1 MICARSEVGLSRLP
15 VTEEIAGSN
24 PVERATDIF
33 TLVGCFFMKNIPFLL
48 HFCTI
53 YVIILPIGLESPR
66 SFYNKI
72 SDNIRE
78 RIPSVMVRNHE
89 QFNLSDSEVKL
100 STSLKEKVLK
110 SIAAMATLLAAVAPL
125 SACGETHSEP
135 TPDTT
140 TATSQESESP
150 SSEPSPET
158 SASSCTKFEGDQE
171 LLTDLKLAKTDGEK
185 RNAFVEFARKQTDEP
200 MAETNSMGTTTTSQ
214 ANLVDTINKLGE
226 DSATTLEASLNLVA
240 DGCFSDDDKKF
251 ISDSFLSSATLG
263 QATMS
268 LSHVFDNAIEFSDD
282 DETIKD
288 VKNSVSCKI
297 IHTAKAEERDGVE
310 QPPFITRNNLNVSKG
325 VEKMDPLQ
333 DTSLSGSFYV
343 SQIVCQT
350 ENKSLVT
357 EHLTIVHTSSN
368 EDSVDSL
375 ENGKQASKMIN
386 PALSP
391 GDIINDEPLYAS
403 WTILTDRGVNPD
415 SQIPTLYNGV
425 ATTLGEVPA
434 VKEALAEREEVLA
447 NK

>member
-1 MICARSEVGLSRLP
+1 M
-15 VTEEIAGSN
+15 
-24 PVERATDIF
+24 
-33 TLVGCFFMKNIPFLL
+33 
-48 HFCTI
+48 
-53 YVIILPIGLESPR
+53 ILPIGLEGLR

-72 SDNIRE
+72 PDNVRE
-78 RIPSVMVRNHE
+78 RTPSVMVQNGERLNPSGSKLPKKIMALIGAAA
-89 QFNLSDSEVKL
+89 FAFGVAGCNNSESYSK
-100 STSLKEKVLK
+100 
-110 SIAAMATLLAAVAPL
+110 
-125 SACGETHSEP
+125 P

-140 TATSQESESP
+140 TSTSQESESP
-150 SSEPSPET
+150 SPEPSPEV

-214 ANLVDTINKLGE
+214 ANLVGTINKLGE

-251 ISDSFLSSATLG
+251 ISDSFLGSATLG

-268 LSHVFDNAIEFSDD
+268 LGRAFDNAIEFSHDD
-282 DETIKD
+282 KVIEDL
-288 VKNSVSCKI
+288 KNEVSCKI
-297 IHTAKAEERDGVE
+297 IHTAKGQEVNGVE
-310 QPPFITRNNLNVSKG
+310 QPTFITRNNLNVSKS
-325 VEKMDPLQ
+325 VETYDPLQ
-333 DTSLSGSFYV
+333 DTKLEGSFWV

-357 EHLTIVHTSSN
+357 EQLTLVNTSSN
-368 EDSVDSL
+368 EDAVDSL
-375 ENGKQASKMIN
+375 ENGKQATKMIN
-386 PALSP
+386 PSLSP
-391 GDIINDEPLYAS
+391 GDITNNEPRYAS
-403 WTILTDRGVNPD
+403 WTILTSRAVNPD

-434 VKEALAEREEVLA
+434 VKEALAEREEVRA

>member
-33 TLVGCFFMKNIPFLL
+33 TLIGCFFMENIPFLL

-53 YVIILPIGLESPR
+53 CVMISPIGLEGLR

-72 SDNIRE
+72 PDNVRG
-78 RIPSVMVRNHE
+78 RIPSVMVRNRE
-89 QFNLSDSEVKL
+89 QFNPSDSKL
-100 STSLKEKVLK
+100 PKKI
-110 SIAAMATLLAAVAPL
+110 IALIGAAAFAFGVAG
-125 SACGETHSEP
+125 CNNSESYSKP

-140 TATSQESESP
+140 TSTSHESESP
-150 SSEPSPET
+150 SPEPSPEV

-200 MAETNSMGTTTTSQ
+200 MAETNSMGTTVTSQ
-214 ANLVDTINKLGE
+214 ANLVDTINQLGR
-226 DSATTLEASLNLVA
+226 DSVTTLESSLNLVA
-240 DGCFSDDDKKF
+240 DGCFNDSDKKF

-268 LSHVFDNAIEFSDD
+268 LGRAFDNAIEFSHNDKVIED
-282 DETIKD
+282 L
-288 VKNSVSCKI
+288 KNEVSCKI
-297 IHTAKAEERDGVE
+297 IHTAKAEERNGVE
-310 QPPFITRNNLNVSKG
+310 QPTFVTRNNLNVSKD
-325 VEKMDPLQ
+325 VEKKDPLR
-333 DTSLSGSFYV
+333 DTSLEGSFYV
-343 SQIVCQT
+343 SQIACQT
-350 ENKSLVT
+350 ENKSLIT
-357 EHLTIVHTSSN
+357 EHLTIVHVSSD
-368 EDSVDSL
+368 EDPVDSL
-375 ENGKQASKMIN
+375 ENGKQATKMIN
-386 PALSP
+386 PSLSP
-391 GDIINDEPLYAS
+391 GDITNNEPRYAS

-434 VKEALAEREEVLA
+434 VKEALAEREEVRA

>member
-1 MICARSEVGLSRLP
+1 M
-15 VTEEIAGSN
+15 
-24 PVERATDIF
+24 
-33 TLVGCFFMKNIPFLL
+33 
-48 HFCTI
+48 
-53 YVIILPIGLESPR
+53 ILPIGLEGLR

-72 SDNIRE
+72 PDNVRE
-78 RIPSVMVRNHE
+78 RTPSVMVQNGERLNPSGSKLPKKIMALIGAAA
-89 QFNLSDSEVKL
+89 FAFGVAGCNNSESYSK
-100 STSLKEKVLK
+100 
-110 SIAAMATLLAAVAPL
+110 
-125 SACGETHSEP
+125 P

-140 TATSQESESP
+140 TSTSQESESP
-150 SSEPSPET
+150 SPEPSPEV

-251 ISDSFLSSATLG
+251 ISDSFLGSATLG

-268 LSHVFDNAIEFSDD
+268 LGRAFDNAIEFSHDD
-282 DETIKD
+282 KVIEDL
-288 VKNSVSCKI
+288 KNEVSCKI
-297 IHTAKAEERDGVE
+297 IHTAKGQEVNGVE
-310 QPPFITRNNLNVSKG
+310 QPTFITRNNLNVSKS
-325 VEKMDPLQ
+325 VETYDPLQ
-333 DTSLSGSFYV
+333 DTKLEGSFWV

-357 EHLTIVHTSSN
+357 EQLTLVNTSSN
-368 EDSVDSL
+368 EDAVDSL

-386 PALSP
+386 PALLP
-391 GDIINDEPLYAS
+391 GDIINDEPRYAS
-403 WTILTDRGVNPD
+403 WTILTSRAVNPD

-434 VKEALAEREEVLA
+434 VKEALAEREEVRA

>member
-1 MICARSEVGLSRLP
+1 MIS
-15 VTEEIAGSN
+15 
-24 PVERATDIF
+24 
-33 TLVGCFFMKNIPFLL
+33 
-48 HFCTI
+48 
-53 YVIILPIGLESPR
+53 PIGLKSLR

-72 SDNIRE
+72 SDNVRG
-78 RIPSVMVRNHE
+78 RIPSVMVQKHE
-89 QFNLSDSEVKL
+89 RLNPSDS
-100 STSLKEKVLK
+100 KETNPLLRKAIATLT
-110 SIAAMATLLAAVAPL
+110 IAAASILPM
-125 SACGETHSEP
+125 SACGEAHSEP

-140 TATSQESESP
+140 TPTSQESESP
-150 SSEPSPET
+150 SSEPSPEA

-185 RNAFVEFARKQTDEP
+185 RNAFVEFARKQTDEA
-200 MAETNSMGTTTTSQ
+200 MAETNSMGTTVTSQ
-214 ANLVDTINKLGE
+214 ANLVDTINQLGR
-226 DSATTLEASLNLVA
+226 DSVTTLESSLNLVA
-240 DGCFSDDDKKF
+240 DGCFNDDDKKF

-350 ENKSLVT
+350 KNKSLVT
-357 EHLTIVHTSSN
+357 EHLTVVHTSSN
-368 EDSVDSL
+368 EDSVDNL

-425 ATTLGEVPA
+425 NTTLGEVST

>member
-33 TLVGCFFMKNIPFLL
+33 TLIGCFFMENIPFLL

-53 YVIILPIGLESPR
+53 CVTISPIGLEGLR

-72 SDNIRE
+72 PDNVRG
-78 RIPSVMVRNHE
+78 RIPSVMVYNP
-89 QFNLSDSEVKL
+89 NKLNNPSDSKL
-100 STSLKEKVLK
+100 PKKI
-110 SIAAMATLLAAVAPL
+110 IALFGASAFALGAAG
-125 SACGETHSEP
+125 CNGETHSEP

-140 TATSQESESP
+140 TSTSHESESP
-150 SSEPSPET
+150 SPEPSPEV

-200 MAETNSMGTTTTSQ
+200 MAETNSMGTTVTSQ
-214 ANLVDTINKLGE
+214 ANLVDTINQLGR
-226 DSATTLEASLNLVA
+226 DSVTTLESSLNLVA
-240 DGCFSDDDKKF
+240 DGCFNDSDKKF

-268 LSHVFDNAIEFSDD
+268 LGRAFDNAIEFSHNDKVIED
-282 DETIKD
+282 L
-288 VKNSVSCKI
+288 KNEVSCKI
-297 IHTAKAEERDGVE
+297 IHTAKAEERNGVE
-310 QPPFITRNNLNVSKG
+310 QPTFVTRNNLNVSKD
-325 VEKMDPLQ
+325 VEKKDPLQ
-333 DTSLSGSFYV
+333 NTSLEGSFYV
-343 SQIVCQT
+343 SQIACQT
-350 ENKSLVT
+350 ENKSLIT
-357 EHLTIVHTSSN
+357 EHLTIVHVSSD
-368 EDSVDSL
+368 EDPVDSL
-375 ENGKQASKMIN
+375 ENGKQATKMIN
-386 PALSP
+386 PSLSP
-391 GDIINDEPLYAS
+391 GDITNNEPRYAS

-434 VKEALAEREEVLA
+434 VKEALAEREEVRA